1 MWRVSTILIFLNNEP
16 GFWFIMK
23 HLPLAFNAVK
33 STDVAEETAQ
43 NTPYDFRANS
53 SDRRLSPWWQTL
65 EWMEFTLNSVCVF
78 TSSFSLFHFKGQIDF
93 LLSCEKYLFSTVN

>member
-33 STDVAEETAQ
+33 GTDMAEETAQ
-43 NTPYDFRANS
+43 NTPYDFGANS
-53 SDRRLSPWWQTL
+53 SDS
-65 EWMEFTLNSVCVF
+65 
-78 TSSFSLFHFKGQIDF
+78 
-93 LLSCEKYLFSTVN
+93 